1 MHRFWGVEQKIKY
14 ENFKTR
20 PIVPGRVVNLN
31 QLKDS
36 NCPVST
42 YLKVQKLY
50 VLFTLCG
57 LEFFEELVRLFYVN
71 LRISSDSGELETLVL
86 GNRIIVNDLLFE
98 DVFGTKFSSVI
109 SYMNRIWLDEFEV
122 SLEGAKRA
130 VAKPDSDLSDFGP
143 LSLYFEHRIL
153 AHIVAISLIPR
164 KGYLS
169 NIFTHDEF
177 VLYCLLRKYRIN
189 WAEWLKEY
197 MWESVEDPHPSAN
210 LPYGLLISRI
220 IVDRLLDLSMF
231 TPVCINA
238 TYDSRTFSSMGY
250 VQVENK
256 WVKKDSVKARAETS
270 KSTKISADL
279 AALLMHDNDELNTR
293 LLGVERKLRIAMTG
307 IKNEGIYTVN
317 KLIRHVDSLKG
328 GVSSFNND
336 LAVLVQTFC
345 SSLSRGVER
354 SYNTFRG
361 KVINTLK
368 YFLSDR

>member
-1 MHRFWGVEQKIKY
+1 MHRFRGVEQKIKY

-57 LEFFEELVRLFYVN
+57 HEFFEELVRLFYVN

-197 MWESVEDPHPSAN
+197 MWESVEDPHPSAS

-231 TPVCINA
+231 TP
-238 TYDSRTFSSMGY
+238 
-250 VQVENK
+250 VENK

-293 LLGVERKLRIAMTG
+293 LLGKDTTTDVGKLRIAMTG